1 MRDCEACLFLSS
13 FELKHFLYAYRNER
27 SKCLDPRR
35 VLAATHRAE
44 VQTKS
49 ACPINVHQFVEPL
62 EVRGV
67 FELSHLRE
75 LQNQKSQLR
84 YMGGVET
91 YYIAGKLVCLV
102 YFQN

>member
-1 MRDCEACLFLSS
+1 MRDREASS
-13 FELKHFLYAYRNER
+13 THNSLELKHFLQAYQNER

-35 VLAATHRAE
+35 GLAATHRAE

-75 LQNQKSQLR
+75 LQNQKPQLR
-84 YMGGVET
+84 YGGVET
-91 YYIAGKLVCLV
+91 YSLAGKLVSLV
-102 YFQN
+102 YFQNR